1 MNKRL
6 PLLLSLLGVILLAA
20 SLAYWILQLYQPPQ
34 RPLAAVPRSSMPDPG
49 IDAAATLFG
58 GQIATAS
65 ATSYQL
71 TGIVAAGRDSVAII
85 VAEGSPPKALRVGK
99 ELVPGI
105 TLAEVHPR
113 YVMLSDGGV
122 MKRLDL
128 AADTR
133 PAAAMGGVAGQGN
146 PSAGAMPANLAPGAA
161 VPEPPMSPGAVPQQP
176 PQNQEF
182 ATPGDVGQ
190 HDAPPP
196 ATPNIAVPNTPGTL
210 NNPNNPNNPNANNPN
225 NPNNPNA
232 NNPAPAPM
240 QMPPPTRST
249 ASPVSGQA
257 PQTQ

>member
-1 MNKRL
+1 MNKRM
-6 PLLLSLLGVILLAA
+6 PILLSLVGVILLAA

-34 RPLAAVPRSSMPDPG
+34 RPIAAVPRTSMPDPS

-71 TGIVAAGRDSVAII
+71 TGIVSAGRESVAII

-128 AADTR
+128 AADSK
-133 PAAAMGGVAGQGN
+133 PAAAMGGPGVAAN
-146 PSAGAMPANLAPGAA
+146 PGAMPANLPPGAA
-161 VPEPPMSPGAVPQQP
+161 VPEPPMSPGAVPQQQ
-176 PQNQEF
+176 PQNQGY
-182 ATPGDVGQ
+182 AAPGDVGQ
-190 HDAPPP
+190 HDEPPP
-196 ATPNIAVPNTPGTL
+196 S
-210 NNPNNPNNPNANNPN
+210 NPNSAPANQ
-225 NPNNPNA
+225 NNPNA
-232 NNPAPAPM
+232 NNPAPAPV
-240 QMPPPTRST
+240 QMPPPTRPAT
-249 ASPVSGQA
+249 GSPVSSGQ
-257 PQTQ
+257 PSTQ

>member
-34 RPLAAVPRSSMPDPG
+34 RPIAAVPRASLPEPQ

-58 GQIATAS
+58 GQVVTAS
-65 ATSYQL
+65 AASYQL
-71 TGIVAAGRDSVAII
+71 TGIVAAGRESVAII

-128 AADTR
+128 ATDAR
-133 PAAAMGGVAGQGN
+133 PAAAMGGAAGQAN
-146 PSAGAMPANLAPGAA
+146 SAAASMPANLPPGAP

-176 PQNQEF
+176 PPNQEY
-182 ATPGDVGQ
+182 ASPGDVGQ

-196 ATPNIAVPNTPGTL
+196 PATPNIAV
-210 NNPNNPNNPNANNPN
+210 PNNPNNPNANNPN
-225 NPNNPNA
+225 NPNANNPNANNPNA
-232 NNPAPAPM
+232 NNPAPAPV
-240 QMPPPTRST
+240 QMPPPTRAT
-249 ASPVSGQA
+249 GSPVSSQS
-257 PQTQ
+257 QTQ

>member
-34 RPLAAVPRSSMPDPG
+34 RPIAAVPHASMPDPS

-71 TGIVAAGRDSVAII
+71 TGIVSAGRESVAII

-128 AADTR
+128 AADTK
-133 PAAAMGGVAGQGN
+133 AAAPMGAPGTGMAAPMQPPMTTGTVQE
-146 PSAGAMPANLAPGAA
+146 PPMAPGAIPQPA
-161 VPEPPMSPGAVPQQP
+161 QAQEYASPGDA
-176 PQNQEF
+176 
-182 ATPGDVGQ
+182 GQ

-196 ATPNIAVPNTPGTL
+196 AAPNSAPVNQT
-210 NNPNNPNNPNANNPN
+210 NPNNQNNPNANNQ
-225 NPNNPNA
+225 NA
-232 NNPAPAPM
+232 NNPNVNNPTPAPV
-240 QMPPPTRST
+240 QMPPPTRP
-249 ASPVSGQA
+249 APGSPVNNQGA
-257 PQTQ
+257 ETQ

>member
-34 RPLAAVPRSSMPDPG
+34 RPIAAAPRTVMADPP

-58 GQIATAS
+58 GQVVTAS

-71 TGIVAAGRDSVAII
+71 TGIVSAGRESVAII

-113 YVMLSDGGV
+113 YVVLSDGGV

-128 AADTR
+128 AADTK
-133 PAAAMGGVAGQGN
+133 AAAPMGAPGTGMAAPMQPPMTTGTVQE
-146 PSAGAMPANLAPGAA
+146 PPMAPGAIPQPA
-161 VPEPPMSPGAVPQQP
+161 QAQEYASPGDA
-176 PQNQEF
+176 
-182 ATPGDVGQ
+182 GQ

-196 ATPNIAVPNTPGTL
+196 AAPNSAPVNQT
-210 NNPNNPNNPNANNPN
+210 NPNNQNNPNANNQ
-225 NPNNPNA
+225 NA
-232 NNPAPAPM
+232 NNPNVNNPTPAPV
-240 QMPPPTRST
+240 QMPPPTRP
-249 ASPVSGQA
+249 APGSPVYNQGAVAQ
-257 PQTQ
+257 